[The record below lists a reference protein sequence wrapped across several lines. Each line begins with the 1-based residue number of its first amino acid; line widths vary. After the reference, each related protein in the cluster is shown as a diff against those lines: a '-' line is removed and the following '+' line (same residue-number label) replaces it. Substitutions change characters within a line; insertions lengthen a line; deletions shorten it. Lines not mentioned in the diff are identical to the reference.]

1 MTKIYHIE
9 ESLEREHQGFER
21 NNRFYTDTLH
31 ASELKR
37 IGFET
42 TEEKELQRSDID
54 LVAIING
61 TQVSISEKDR
71 DVDYNDILIE
81 FYSIY
86 PTVRGWMDNSKAQ
99 YLAYFMPKRV
109 FWINK
114 LKLVDFYNLELRK
127 LPVESYFND
136 LIKTNRIRSSAT
148 IEILG
153 KNEYLNFI
161 AAPNSDY
168 VTMSISISLN
178 LLKRAGV
185 EFREYSLV

>member
-21 NNRFYTDTLH
+21 NNRFYADILK
-31 ASELKR
+31 ASAIKR
-37 IGFET
+37 IGYET
-42 TEEKELQRSDID
+42 AEEKELQRSDID

-86 PTVRGWMDNSKAQ
+86 PAVRGWMDNSRAQ
-99 YLAYFMPKRV
+99 YLAYFMPSRV

-114 LKLVDFYNLELRK
+114 LQLVDFYNRELRK
-127 LPVESYFND
+127 LPVEKYFD
-136 LIKTNRIRSSAT
+136 KLIETHKTIISDT
-148 IEILG
+148 FEILA
-153 KNEYLNFI
+153 KSEKIHFI

-168 VTMSISISLN
+168 VTMSICVSLN

>member
-21 NNRFYTDTLH
+21 NNRFYADILK
-31 ASELKR
+31 ASAIKR
-37 IGFET
+37 IGYET
-42 TEEKELQRSDID
+42 AEEKELQRSDID

>member
-86 PTVRGWMDNSKAQ
+86 PTVRGWMDNSRAQ

-114 LKLVDFYNLELRK
+114 LQLVDFYNRELRK